1 MSGKRK
7 VGIET
12 MIALVLSG
20 VLIIASIVETL
31 SEFPLLFTITGFAA
45 VGFIVFVVW
54 YVKREKAIDE
64 RKDKEIKKK

>member
-7 VGIET
+7 IGMET

-20 VLIIASIVETL
+20 VLIIASIVEIL

-54 YVKREKAIDE
+54 YVKREKTIEE